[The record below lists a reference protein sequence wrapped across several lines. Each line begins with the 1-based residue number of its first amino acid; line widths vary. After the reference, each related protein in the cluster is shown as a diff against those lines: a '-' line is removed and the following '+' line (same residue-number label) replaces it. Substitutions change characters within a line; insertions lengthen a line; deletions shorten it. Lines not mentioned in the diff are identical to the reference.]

1 MAGAPVRLPVNLVE
15 LVENSVPIRG
25 ELRVEDAWH
34 LAQIDQ
40 RHRAGRLAPAGAAGD
55 HDERRDGNKEAPSRC
70 QNHWE

>member
-1 MAGAPVRLPVNLVE
+1 M
-15 LVENSVPIRG
+15 PIRG

-55 HDERRDGNKEAPSRC
+55 HDERRDGHKKAPTRFHVHQLC
-70 QNHWE
+70 TR